1 MQKDLALIIEDDP
14 QLSLIYEEAVKAGGY
29 GEVERI
35 LDGSAAVE
43 RLKEVVPALV
53 VLDLNLPN
61 IGGPEILSS
70 IRAQARLWDTR
81 IILTSADARR
91 AGELNDL
98 VDIVLIKPVQFFTLR
113 DMAARLRPSEFG
125 V

>member
-14 QLSLIYEEAVKAGGY
+14 QLSQIYEEAVKAAGY
-29 GEVERI
+29 TDIERI
-35 LDGSAAVE
+35 LDGNVAVE
-43 RLKEVVPALV
+43 RLKKVVPALV

-61 IGGPEILSS
+61 IGGPEILSA
-70 IRAQARLWDTR
+70 IRAQARLRDTK

-98 VDIVLIKPVQFFTLR
+98 VDIVLIKPVQFSTLR
-113 DMAARLRPSEFG
+113 DMAARLRPAG
-125 V
+125 

>member
-14 QLSLIYEEAVKAGGY
+14 QLSQIYEEAVKAAGY
-29 GEVERI
+29 TDIERI
-35 LDGSAAVE
+35 LDGNVAVE
-43 RLKEVVPALV
+43 RLKQVVPALV

-61 IGGPEILSS
+61 IGGPEILSA
-70 IRAQARLWDTR
+70 IRAQARLRDTK

-98 VDIVLIKPVQFFTLR
+98 VDIVLIKPVQFSTLR
-113 DMAARLRPSEFG
+113 DMAARLRPAG
-125 V
+125 